1 MEPLTIILSIL
12 GAIGS
17 NELIKYILTW
27 VREKKKDKLDEK
39 QEEIENDSLHFN
51 NFKDQVTFLNKQIEI
66 LSIRLKEKQEE
77 LNKFDSQFQE
87 LTQKI
92 YNLQMELMESDFQ
105 VKKNQFL
112 ICNDRKCQNRQQ

>member
-17 NELIKYILTW
+17 NELIKYILQW
-27 VREKKKDKLDEK
+27 AREKKKDRLYEK
-39 QEEIENDSLHFN
+39 QEEIENDSLQFN
-51 NFKDQVTFLNKQIEI
+51 NFKDQVIFLNKQIET

-87 LTQKI
+87 LNQKI
-92 YNLQMELMESDFQ
+92 YNLQMELMESDF
-105 VKKNQFL
+105 KLKTNQFL
-112 ICNDRKCQNRQQ
+112 ICNDKRCQNRQQ

>member
-1 MEPLTIILSIL
+1 MTPLTIILSIL
-12 GAIGS
+12 GALGS

-27 VREKKKDKLDEK
+27 IREKKKDKLDEK

-66 LSIRLKEKQEE
+66 LSVRLKEKQEE

-87 LTQKI
+87 LNQKI
-92 YNLQMELMESDFQ
+92 YNLQMELMESDFK

>member
-1 MEPLTIILSIL
+1 MAPLTIILSIL

-66 LSIRLKEKQEE
+66 LSTRLKEKQEE